1 MYVHGNLVSTE
12 LLAAHTFEILAFI
25 LSMAFIEA
33 AFK

>member
-1 MYVHGNLVSTE
+1 VYVYGNLVSTE

-25 LSMAFIEA
+25 LRMAFIEA